1 VKKTYVVDTLYV
13 DLIERFAQAEGVEL
27 KDLVN
32 LTLNEF
38 FERRQY
44 LPEDGS

>member
-13 DLIERFAQAEGVEL
+13 GLIERYTQAEGVEL

-38 FERRQY
+38 FERR
-44 LPEDGS
+44 